1 LTHFI
6 VTFNVK
12 ILTLFQL
19 TINGFNDKQHI
30 LLEKVLDT
38 LLNIKIDTRK
48 FEIFK
53 ESVSCST
60 ISIYSFL
67 TGEFSRSIPD
77 GSRISP
83 PSSLTHMPRTT
94 GMPA

>member
-1 LTHFI
+1 M
-6 VTFNVK
+6 
-12 ILTLFQL
+12 TLFQL

-53 ESVSCST
+53 ERVS
-60 ISIYSFL
+60 Y
-67 TGEFSRSIPD
+67 
-77 GSRISP
+77 
-83 PSSLTHMPRTT
+83 SSLF
-94 GMPA
+94 